1 MAKRSVDLDA
11 LFVDRPAA
19 PKMPKTPGSGDGG
32 TVGITLHAAPEVR
45 EQLKDVAH
53 ECRTTVQD
61 LLCQALNDLFAK
73 YHRPEIARVIPRKPK
88 RSGADLR

>member
-1 MAKRSVDLDA
+1 MAKRSVDLQA
-11 LFVDRPAA
+11 EFRAPPARPK
-19 PKMPKTPGSGDGG
+19 PSVVGDGG

-61 LLCQALNDLFAK
+61 VLCQALNDLFAK

-88 RSGADLR
+88 RAGAGGRRL